1 MKKINIGNNGF
12 VYPMPVALLGT
23 NVENKANFMALGWV
37 MRANVNPPMLTVAVN
52 KNHLSN
58 QAIRENKTF
67 SVNFPSTEMIE
78 ETDYCGLVSG
88 RREDKSKLFNVY
100 YGQLK
105 TAPMIEECPISLEC
119 KLYDIYEMRANHLFI
134 AEIIGTYT
142 EEKYLTDGKPDIKK
156 ISPIVLTMPDNN
168 YWDIGENVGKAWK
181 IGRNLKK

>member
-1 MKKINIGNNGF
+1 
-12 VYPMPVALLGT
+12 
-23 NVENKANFMALGWV
+23 
-37 MRANVNPPMLTVAVN
+37 
-52 KNHLSN
+52 
-58 QAIRENKTF
+58 
-67 SVNFPSTEMIE
+67 PSTEMIE

-105 TAPMIEECPISLEC
+105 TAPMIEECPLSLEC
-119 KLYDIYEMRANHLFI
+119 KLHDIYEMQANHLFI

-142 EEKYLTDGKPDIKK
+142 EEEYLTDGKPDIKK

-168 YWDIGENVGKAWK
+168 YWNIGENIGKAWK